1 MKIYSARASLCHTD
15 GPEISLRKYEWYQRC
30 LLFPGELASSK
41 VVSGAGNCNSIF
53 RRRDRTPVF
62 YFVGGFG
69 DDIGRDDQLK
79 TYQPTG
85 RFEFERRSN

>member
-1 MKIYSARASLCHTD
+1 MLHYAMPMVPKLAYGNTSMPAVSI
-15 GPEISLRKYEWYQRC
+15 ISGRISRFKSRQRR
-30 LLFPGELASSK
+30 
-41 VVSGAGNCNSIF
+41 GNCNSIF

-69 DDIGRDDQLK
+69 DDVDDIGRDDQLK

-85 RFEFERRSN
+85 RFEFERWLN